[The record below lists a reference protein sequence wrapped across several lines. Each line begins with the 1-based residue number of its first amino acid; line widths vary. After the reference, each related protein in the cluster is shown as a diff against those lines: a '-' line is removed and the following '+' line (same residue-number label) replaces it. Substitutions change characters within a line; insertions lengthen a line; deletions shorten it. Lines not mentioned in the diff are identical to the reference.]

1 VAWRFSIVGCSKS
14 EDRAMV
20 HACRWIAMG
29 NLQPLAIVLLAPVII
44 IASALV
50 MIGLLGIFIIWLTVV
65 GALVTAIVIS
75 DIMRRTMRRLAPTPA
90 GTLERPAVGV
100 PGR

>member
-1 VAWRFSIVGCSKS
+1 
-14 EDRAMV
+14 MV
-20 HACRWIAMG
+20 SACRSIATG
-29 NLQPLAIVLLAPVII
+29 NLQPLAIALLAPVIV
-44 IASALV
+44 IASALIL
-50 MIGLLGIFIIWLTVV
+50 IGLLGLFVIWLTVV
-65 GALVTAIVIS
+65 GALVTAIVTS

>member
-1 VAWRFSIVGCSKS
+1 
-14 EDRAMV
+14 MV
-20 HACRWIAMG
+20 HACRSIATG
-29 NLQPLAIVLLAPVII
+29 NLQPLAIALLAPVIV
-44 IASALV
+44 IASALIL
-50 MIGLLGIFIIWLTVV
+50 IGLLGLFVIWLTVV
-65 GALVTAIVIS
+65 GALVTAIVTS